1 MTPVRRGY
9 LFAVASSLGL
19 GLAIAASRAAY
30 EGGATPIAISP
41 VRAVLLALMLWLICA
56 ATRRSLRLPRRDML
70 SCLGLGVLA
79 AHMFYGNIAAVETIP
94 VGLAAL
100 CFFVYPPLVGAFSA
114 ALDRRWPSAA
124 VMGAL
129 ALAFAGVG
137 LALGVGFDGLD
148 PFGVFLGVSAG
159 MACSVSVL
167 WLARGMAHADPLPVM
182 FWFSAVAAAI
192 LVPAALFSGEARL
205 PVTAAGWAGCLVVI
219 VCQVSS
225 IPLYYAAVRLAGAE
239 NTAMLNNLQPL
250 QHLRRLGALRRAA
263 RPLAMVRRPHG
274 AGRHRVDADGAPAP
288 PLHTP
293 TAAWAGFMLYGP
305 LPSTSVASGCGPQR
319 SEAACL

>member
-1 MTPVRRGY
+1 MTSLQRGY
-9 LFAVASSLGL
+9 LCAVASSFGL
-19 GLAIAASRAAY
+19 GLAIAASRGAY
-30 EGGATPIAISP
+30 EGGATALAISP
-41 VRAVLLALMLWLICA
+41 VRAALLALLLWLLCVA
-56 ATRRSLRLPRRDML
+56 GRRRLLLPKRDML

-100 CFFVYPPLVGAFSA
+100 CFFVYPPLVGALSA

-137 LALGVGFDGLD
+137 LALGVGFDSLD

-159 MACSVSVL
+159 IACAVSVL

-192 LVPAALFSGEARL
+192 LVPVALFSGEAKL
-205 PVTAAGWAGCLVVI
+205 PVTATGWAACLAVI
-219 VCQVSS
+219 ACQVSS
-225 IPLYYAAVRLAGAE
+225 IPLYYAAVRLVGAE
-239 NTAMLNNLQPL
+239 NTSMLNNLQPL
-250 QHLRRLGALRRAA
+250 
-263 RPLAMVRRPHG
+263 
-274 AGRHRVDADGAPAP
+274 
-288 PLHTP
+288 TSIF
-293 TAAWAGFMLYGP
+293 AAWALYDERLG
-305 LPSTSVASGCGPQR
+305 LWQWCGALMVLGGIVWMQTVLKRQPRQPQR
-319 SEAACL
+319 AGRPPSPR

>member
-1 MTPVRRGY
+1 MPPGEDRRVTSLQRGY
-9 LFAVASSLGL
+9 LCAVASSLGL
-19 GLAIAASRAAY
+19 GLAIAASRGAY
-30 EGGATPIAISP
+30 EGGATPLAISP
-41 VRAVLLALMLWLICA
+41 VRATLLALLLWLLCVA
-56 ATRRSLRLPRRDML
+56 GRRQLILPKRDML

-137 LALGVGFDGLD
+137 LALGVGFNSLD

-159 MACSVSVL
+159 MACAVSVL

-192 LVPAALFSGEARL
+192 LVPTALFSGEAKL
-205 PVTAAGWAGCLVVI
+205 PVTATGWVACLAVI
-219 VCQVSS
+219 ACQVSS
-225 IPLYYAAVRLAGAE
+225 IPLYYAAVRLVGAE
-239 NTAMLNNLQPL
+239 NTSMLNNLQPL
-250 QHLRRLGALRRAA
+250 TSIFAAWALYDERLGLWQWCGALMVLGGIVWMQTVLRLRSLRPQRAA
-263 RPLAMVRRPHG
+263 RP
-274 AGRHRVDADGAPAP
+274 
-288 PLHTP
+288 
-293 TAAWAGFMLYGP
+293 
-305 LPSTSVASGCGPQR
+305 PSAR
-319 SEAACL
+319 

>member
-19 GLAIAASRAAY
+19 GLAIASARGAY
-30 EGGATPIAISP
+30 EGGATPLAISP
-41 VRAVLLALMLWLICA
+41 VRAAALALLLWLICVA
-56 ATRRSLRLPRRDML
+56 GRRSLRLPRRDML

-100 CFFVYPPLVGAFSA
+100 CFFVYPPLVGVLSA

-129 ALAFAGVG
+129 VLAFAGVG
-137 LALGVGFDGLD
+137 LALGVGFDNLD
-148 PFGVFLGVSAG
+148 PYGVFLGVSSG
-159 MACSVSVL
+159 VACSVSVL

-192 LVPAALFSGEARL
+192 LVPAALLSGDVRL
-205 PVTAAGWAGCLVVI
+205 PETAAGWAGGLAVI
-219 VCQVSS
+219 AFQVSS
-225 IPLYYAAVRLAGAE
+225 IPLYYAAVRLVGTE
-239 NTAMLNNLQPL
+239 NTSMLNNLQPL
-250 QHLRRLGALRRAA
+250 
-263 RPLAMVRRPHG
+263 
-274 AGRHRVDADGAPAP
+274 
-288 PLHTP
+288 TSIF
-293 TAAWAGFMLYGP
+293 AAWALYGERLGP
-305 LPSTSVASGCGPQR
+305 WQWCG
-319 SEAACL
+319 AAMVLGGIVWMQAVLRLRTRRMRDRG

>member
-41 VRAVLLALMLWLICA
+41 VRALLLALMLWLICL
-56 ATRRSLRLPRRDML
+56 ATRRSLLLPRRDML

-129 ALAFAGVG
+129 VLAFAGVG

-159 MACSVSVL
+159 VACSVSVL

-192 LVPAALFSGEARL
+192 LVPIALFSGEARL
-205 PVTAAGWAGCLVVI
+205 PATAAGWAGCLAVI

-239 NTAMLNNLQPL
+239 NTSMLNNLQPL
-250 QHLRRLGALRRAA
+250 TSIFAAWALYGERLGPWQWLGALMVLGGILWMQTALRR
-263 RPLAMVRRPHG
+263 RSERLR
-274 AGRHRVDADGAPAP
+274 GRG
-288 PLHTP
+288 
-293 TAAWAGFMLYGP
+293 
-305 LPSTSVASGCGPQR
+305 STS
-319 SEAACL
+319 AAA

>member
-1 MTPVRRGY
+1 MTPVQRGY

-19 GLAIAASRAAY
+19 GLAIAAARAAY
-30 EGGATPIAISP
+30 EGGATPLAISP
-41 VRAVLLALMLWLICA
+41 VRAVLLAVMLGLVCVA
-56 ATRRSLRLPRRDML
+56 RRRSLRLPQRDML

-100 CFFVYPPLVGAFSA
+100 CFFVYPPLVGALSA

-129 ALAFAGVG
+129 TLAFAGVA
-137 LALGVGFDGLD
+137 LALGVGFDDLD
-148 PFGVFLGVSAG
+148 SSGVFLGVSAG
-159 MACSVSVL
+159 TACAISVL

-192 LVPAALFSGEARL
+192 LVPVGLLSGGARL
-205 PVTAAGWAGCLVVI
+205 PVTSMGWVACLAVVL
-219 VCQVSS
+219 CQVSS

-239 NTAMLNNLQPL
+239 TTAMLNNLQPL
-250 QHLRRLGALRRAA
+250 
-263 RPLAMVRRPHG
+263 
-274 AGRHRVDADGAPAP
+274 
-288 PLHTP
+288 TSIF
-293 TAAWAGFMLYGP
+293 AAWALYDERLGLWQWGGAVMVLGGILWMQTVLRRP
-305 LPSTSVASGCGPQR
+305 PRWCDRA
-319 SEAACL
+319 

>member
-30 EGGATPIAISP
+30 EGGATPLAISP
-41 VRAVLLALMLWLICA
+41 VRAVVLALLLWFLCIA
-56 ATRRSLRLPRRDML
+56 NRRSLRLPRRDML

-79 AHMFYGNIAAVETIP
+79 AHMFYGNIGAVETIP

-100 CFFVYPPLVGAFSA
+100 CFFVYPPLVGVLSA

-137 LALGVGFDGLD
+137 LALGVGFDNLD
-148 PFGVFLGVSAG
+148 LHGVFLGVSSG
-159 MACSVSVL
+159 VACSVSVL
-167 WLARGMAHADPLPVM
+167 WLARGLAHADPLPVM

-192 LVPAALFSGEARL
+192 LVPAALLSGDVRL
-205 PVTAAGWAGCLVVI
+205 PETATGWAGGLAVVAF
-219 VCQVSS
+219 QVSS
-225 IPLYYAAVRLAGAE
+225 IPLYYAAVRLVGAE
-239 NTAMLNNLQPL
+239 NTSMLNNLQPL
-250 QHLRRLGALRRAA
+250 
-263 RPLAMVRRPHG
+263 
-274 AGRHRVDADGAPAP
+274 
-288 PLHTP
+288 TSIF
-293 TAAWAGFMLYGP
+293 AAWALYSEQLGP
-305 LPSTSVASGCGPQR
+305 WQWCGAVMVLGGIVWMQTVLR
-319 SEAACL
+319 LRRGRGVS

>member
-19 GLAIAASRAAY
+19 GLAIATSRGAY
-30 EGGATPIAISP
+30 EGGATALAISP
-41 VRAVLLALMLWLICA
+41 VRAVTLALLLWLVCVA
-56 ATRRSLRLPRRDML
+56 GRRSLRLPRRDML
-70 SCLGLGVLA
+70 SCLGLGMLA

-100 CFFVYPPLVGAFSA
+100 CFFVYPPLVGALSA

-148 PFGVFLGVSAG
+148 PSGVFLGVSAG
-159 MACSVSVL
+159 VACAVSVL

-192 LVPAALFSGEARL
+192 LVPVALFSGGARL
-205 PVTAAGWAGCLVVI
+205 PGTAAGWTACLAVVL
-219 VCQVSS
+219 CQVSS

-250 QHLRRLGALRRAA
+250 
-263 RPLAMVRRPHG
+263 
-274 AGRHRVDADGAPAP
+274 
-288 PLHTP
+288 TSIF
-293 TAAWAGFMLYGP
+293 AAWALYNERLGP
-305 LPSTSVASGCGPQR
+305 WQWCGAVMVLGGIVWMQTVLR
-319 SEAACL
+319 LRRGREVS

>member
-19 GLAIAASRAAY
+19 GLAIAAARGAY
-30 EGGATPIAISP
+30 EGGATPLAISP
-41 VRAVLLALMLWLICA
+41 VRAVALASMLGIICWA
-56 ATRRSLRLPRRDML
+56 SRRSLRLPRRDML

-100 CFFVYPPLVGAFSA
+100 CFFVYPPLVGALSA

-137 LALGVGFDGLD
+137 LALGVGFDSLD

-159 MACSVSVL
+159 MACAVSVL

-192 LVPAALFSGEARL
+192 LVPVGLFSGEARL
-205 PVTAAGWAGCLVVI
+205 PVTPTGWIACLTVI

-239 NTAMLNNLQPL
+239 STSMLNNLQPL
-250 QHLRRLGALRRAA
+250 
-263 RPLAMVRRPHG
+263 
-274 AGRHRVDADGAPAP
+274 
-288 PLHTP
+288 TSIF
-293 TAAWAGFMLYGP
+293 AAWALYDERLG
-305 LPSTSVASGCGPQR
+305 LWQWCGAVMVLGGIVWMQTVLR
-319 SEAACL
+319 RRA